1 MNAAHG
7 RFLIKTLGEL
17 GKLDKIKL
25 VTFDVA
31 DETLAGVEA
40 GHIYATLAQDP
51 YQFGYDAV
59 QTLAV
64 IAHGDETGVPI
75 VGRGSLYVTAE
86 PVKRDNLKDFRD
98 RMKKRESPSAKTAAK
113 P

>member
-1 MNAAHG
+1 MNGNLCRCGTYPRIRSAINNAA
-7 RFLIKTLGEL
+7 E
-17 GKLDKIKL
+17 
-25 VTFDVA
+25 
-31 DETLAGVEA
+31 
-40 GHIYATLAQDP
+40 
-51 YQFGYDAV
+51 
-59 QTLAV
+59 V
-64 IAHGDETGVPI
+64 IAHGDETSVPI